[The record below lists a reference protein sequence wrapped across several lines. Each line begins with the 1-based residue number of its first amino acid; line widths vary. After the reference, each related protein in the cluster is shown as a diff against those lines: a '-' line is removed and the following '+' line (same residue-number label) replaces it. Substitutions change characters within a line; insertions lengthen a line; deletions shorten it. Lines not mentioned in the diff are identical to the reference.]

1 MHIMCVCLRALIVT
15 PPTNSPRGYC
25 FIMQRRLIEEGNNCM
40 QGNIHPFYFHPLPS
54 LSQGENNTLYS
65 TRSVKM
71 SSEVLQWYTCIFFVF
86 FFFFLDPPSQPS
98 VTEVTITPTT
108 ADFIVRFS
116 SVSNA
121 PPPKR
126 LKVTVTPFP
135 TERVQYFTVGMCH
148 LQYLINE
155 TNPFCNQG
163 NWRSKKKEKNVR
175 VKVYHTCYYATL

>member
-1 MHIMCVCLRALIVT
+1 MCVCLRALIVR
-15 PPTNSPRGYC
+15 PHTNSPRGYY

-40 QGNIHPFYFHPLPS
+40 QGNIHPFYFHPFCPH
-54 LSQGENNTLYS
+54 YH
-65 TRSVKM
+65 
-71 SSEVLQWYTCIFFVF
+71 I
-86 FFFFLDPPSQPS
+86 FFLDPPSQPS
-98 VTEVTITPTT
+98 VTEVMITPTT

-135 TERVQYFTVGMCH
+135 TERIQYFTVGMCH

-163 NWRSKKKEKNVR
+163 NWLSKKKEKNVSLP
-175 VKVYHTCYYATL
+175 YMLLCYSIAK

>member
-1 MHIMCVCLRALIVT
+1 
-15 PPTNSPRGYC
+15 
-25 FIMQRRLIEEGNNCM
+25 M
-40 QGNIHPFYFHPLPS
+40 QGNIHPFCFHPFCPHCHRAKI
-54 LSQGENNTLYS
+54 TLY
-65 TRSVKM
+65 TVH
-71 SSEVLQWYTCIFFVF
+71 VLWKCLLKFYNGIPVHFLWV

-98 VTEVTITPTT
+98 VTEVMITPTT

-126 LKVTVTPFP
+126 LKVTVTPSP
-135 TERVQYFTVGMCH
+135 TERIQYFTVGMCH

-163 NWRSKKKEKNVR
+163 NWLSKKKEKNVR

>member
-1 MHIMCVCLRALIVT
+1 
-15 PPTNSPRGYC
+15 
-25 FIMQRRLIEEGNNCM
+25 MQRRLIGEGNTVCRE
-40 QGNIHPFYFHPLPS
+40 IFTHFVFTPCPHCHRAKI
-54 LSQGENNTLYS
+54 TLY
-65 TRSVKM
+65 TVH
-71 SSEVLQWYTCIFFVF
+71 VLWKCLLKFCNGIPCTYFVG

-98 VTEVTITPTT
+98 VTEVMITPTT

-126 LKVTVTPFP
+126 LKVTVTPSP
-135 TERVQYFTVGMCH
+135 TERIQYFTVGMCH

-163 NWRSKKKEKNVR
+163 NWLSKKKEKNVR